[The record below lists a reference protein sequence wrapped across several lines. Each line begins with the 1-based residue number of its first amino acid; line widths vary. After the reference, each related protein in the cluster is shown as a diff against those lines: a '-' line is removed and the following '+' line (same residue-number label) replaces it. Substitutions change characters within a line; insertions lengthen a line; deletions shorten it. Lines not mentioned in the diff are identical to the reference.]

1 MDEKQKLKLKSLSH
15 IASIDNTL
23 EFDKIL
29 PDILKITCETMR
41 AHSGTILLV
50 DEATDELRMVAG
62 YGLGQDYPER
72 VHKAEKKAGTSLK
85 HSPFGIVLK
94 TGKSYIVPNVL
105 EEPKGKPLLHPGK
118 VPGFSSIFTP
128 MIKGLKVIGLLNIYM
143 AQVHQFTEEEID
155 FTTIAASQA
164 ASVVHNARISKR
176 LENKIN
182 ELEESR
188 QKLSQQAC
196 LSVLG
201 SEVSFALNH
210 GGTLQ
215 ETLNLCAESMVRNL
229 DAALAR
235 IWTLNKGKNML
246 EMQASAGMYTHT
258 DGFHSR
264 IPVGKFKIGLI
275 ARERIPHLTNEISS
289 DPRIHDKEWAKGE
302 GIAAFA
308 GYPLIIEE
316 ELVGVMGIFARK
328 PLTDFTVSALASV
341 ADNIALCITRKQA
354 EEEACATLVRL
365 REEKAKTEAI
375 IAAIGDGVS
384 TQDTDFKILYQNKIV
399 KDWMGDHAGEY
410 CYRVYEQKDH
420 ICKGCPVAISFQ
432 DGKVHRAQRSVPGK
446 NGTSYFDITASPL
459 RDSTGKIIAGIEIV
473 RDITESKI
481 SEEALKQSEE
491 KYRILIENSQDGIFI
506 IQDAKIEFA
515 NETFARM
522 AGCAVDQIIGKDFQ
536 EFISPED
543 FKMVADRY
551 KKRQAGEDVPSEYEF
566 YVLDNRKNR
575 ILVRMN
581 VGLITYRGRIASMGT
596 IKDITRSKQAELEYK
611 TLLKTALDGFYVV
624 DTRGCILDVNDS
636 YCHMIGYSRDELL
649 NMNIKDVDAIDTEEV
664 IGERV
669 SRIMEIGWDR
679 FETRHRRKDGRII
692 EIEASVNYINA
703 GIGKLFVFM
712 RDITERKEAGEKIEE
727 SLKEKEILLREI
739 HHRVKNNMQIISSL
753 LKLQAGT
760 IKDEKYL
767 DIFKESQNRIL
778 AMSLVH
784 ETLYRSE
791 GFSRINAR
799 DYITSI
805 SNGIVQSYRDRGNNI
820 SMNLN
825 IEDIALGI
833 DSSIPCGLIINELIT
848 NSLKHAFPD
857 RRNGEI
863 KIVLTNINGHE
874 YEYELIVSDNGIGL
888 PEDIDFR
895 KTETLG
901 LHLVSMLAED
911 QLSGTIDLYQNNGTE
926 FKIRFKDG
934 K

>member
-1 MDEKQKLKLKSLSH
+1 
-15 IASIDNTL
+15 
-23 EFDKIL
+23 
-29 PDILKITCETMR
+29 
-41 AHSGTILLV
+41 
-50 DEATDELRMVAG
+50 
-62 YGLGQDYPER
+62 
-72 VHKAEKKAGTSLK
+72 
-85 HSPFGIVLK
+85 
-94 TGKSYIVPNVL
+94 
-105 EEPKGKPLLHPGK
+105 
-118 VPGFSSIFTP
+118 
-128 MIKGLKVIGLLNIYM
+128 
-143 AQVHQFTEEEID
+143 
-155 FTTIAASQA
+155 
-164 ASVVHNARISKR
+164 
-176 LENKIN
+176 
-182 ELEESR
+182 
-188 QKLSQQAC
+188 
-196 LSVLG
+196 
-201 SEVSFALNH
+201 
-210 GGTLQ
+210 
-215 ETLNLCAESMVRNL
+215 
-229 DAALAR
+229 
-235 IWTLNKGKNML
+235 
-246 EMQASAGMYTHT
+246 
-258 DGFHSR
+258 
-264 IPVGKFKIGLI
+264 
-275 ARERIPHLTNEISS
+275 
-289 DPRIHDKEWAKGE
+289 
-302 GIAAFA
+302 
-308 GYPLIIEE
+308 
-316 ELVGVMGIFARK
+316 
-328 PLTDFTVSALASV
+328 
-341 ADNIALCITRKQA
+341 
-354 EEEACATLVRL
+354 
-365 REEKAKTEAI
+365 
-375 IAAIGDGVS
+375 
-384 TQDTDFKILYQNKIV
+384 
-399 KDWMGDHAGEY
+399 
-410 CYRVYEQKDH
+410 
-420 ICKGCPVAISFQ
+420 
-432 DGKVHRAQRSVPGK
+432 
-446 NGTSYFDITASPL
+446 
-459 RDSTGKIIAGIEIV
+459 
-473 RDITESKI
+473 
-481 SEEALKQSEE
+481 
-491 KYRILIENSQDGIFI
+491 
-506 IQDAKIEFA
+506 
-515 NETFARM
+515 
-522 AGCAVDQIIGKDFQ
+522 
-536 EFISPED
+536 
-543 FKMVADRY
+543 
-551 KKRQAGEDVPSEYEF
+551 
-566 YVLDNRKNR
+566 
-575 ILVRMN
+575 
-581 VGLITYRGRIASMGT
+581 
-596 IKDITRSKQAELEYK
+596 
-611 TLLKTALDGFYVV
+611 
-624 DTRGCILDVNDS
+624 
-636 YCHMIGYSRDELL
+636 
-649 NMNIKDVDAIDTEEV
+649 DAIDTEEV

-669 SRIMEIGWDR
+669 SRIMKIGWDR

>member
-1 MDEKQKLKLKSLSH
+1 MDEKQKLKLKSLSC
-15 IASIDNTL
+15 IASIDGTL

-72 VHKAEKKAGTSLK
+72 IHKAEKKAGTSLK

-94 TGKSYIVPNVL
+94 TGKPYI
-105 EEPKGKPLLHPGK
+105 
-118 VPGFSSIFTP
+118 FSSIIFTP

-143 AQVHQFTEEEID
+143 AKVHQFTEEEID

-188 QKLSQQAC
+188 QKLSQQSC

-215 ETLNLCAESMVRNL
+215 ETLNRCAESMVRNL

-235 IWTLNKGKNML
+235 IWTLNKEENML

-341 ADNIALCITRKQA
+341 ADNIALCIKRKLS
-354 EEEACATLVRL
+354 EETLRSS
-365 REEKAKTEAI
+365 EAKTEAI
-375 IAAIGDGVS
+375 IAAIGDGIS
-384 TQDTDFKILYQNKIV
+384 IQDTDFRILYQNEIV

-420 ICKGCPVAISFQ
+420 ICTGCPVAILFQ
-432 DGKVHRAQRSVPGK
+432 DGKVHRAQRSVPGE
-446 NGTSYFDITASPL
+446 NRTSYFDITASPL

-692 EIEASVNYINA
+692 EIEASVNYINV

-863 KIVLTNINGHE
+863 KIVLTNIKGHE